1 MPSKNEIWGARI
13 AYLAR
18 HAAGFGT
25 ITGPVTTDM
34 VNVRQQK
41 RDMVDREI
49 AGHLA
54 AFKSSGAELVIGSGH
69 FMAPKVLDVQLIAMA
84 GSCTTRLPGRV
95 EEQRSPLHRFTCRAC
110 GRAARR
116 RGGAWRARERL
127 GRRDEG

>member
-95 EEQRSPLHRFTCRAC
+95 EEQRSPLHLPSLRPCCASP
-110 GRAARR
+110 RR
-116 RGGAWRARERL
+116 RMASARAPRPTR
-127 GRRDEG
+127 